1 MPVTSKVQG
10 EAVSRWGA
18 RRGVLALVV
27 VANAASCGAGHEAAK
42 QPTLRA
48 ESAEAPAEILP
59 PLTVL
64 QRLRGSEAE
73 RRACFGA
80 SGKATDGFVKLAWDI
95 GVDGK
100 VGDVAVEGTSVHDRA
115 IETCLSEEVA
125 KLDYGPREAPAR
137 ARWTFV
143 HQLPKMPDVG
153 ADADK
158 RRKAK
163 KKKQKQSGD
172 DEVAGVSIEEAS
184 PGSLDLGRIEDIVHA
199 GFPLF
204 AYCYRAGLERD
215 PELGGLV
222 RLRFVIDEEGAVMG
236 VMDSG
241 SEFDDPST
249 LDCMAEGI
257 FALSFPAPTGG
268 DVRVQ
273 YRILFEAG

>member
-1 MPVTSKVQG
+1 MPVTLCVRSKV
-10 EAVSRWGA
+10 ASWSA
-18 RRGVLALVV
+18 SKCLVLAAA
-27 VANAASCGAGHEAAK
+27 VATSALSCGGGQEPVKHPASK
-42 QPTLRA
+42 
-48 ESAEAPAEILP
+48 AEASAVPAEVLA
-59 PLTVL
+59 PLSVL

-80 SGKATDGFVKLAWDI
+80 AGEARDGFVKLAWNI
-95 GVDGK
+95 GRDGK
-100 VGDVAVEGTSVHDRA
+100 VGDVDVEGSSVDDDA
-115 IETCLSEEVA
+115 IETCLSEEIA

-143 HQLPKMPDVG
+143 HQLPKMPG
-153 ADADK
+153 AEVA
-158 RRKAK
+158 RGKAK
-163 KKKQKQSGD
+163 QKKQKRKQD
-172 DEVAGVSIEEAS
+172 QDEEVAGVSIEEAS

-222 RLRFVIDEEGAVMG
+222 RLRFVIDADGAVMG

-273 YRILFEAG
+273 YRIVFEAG

>member
-1 MPVTSKVQG
+1 MPVNLFVRSEVASWSASKCFALAAVFATST
-10 EAVSRWGA
+10 
-18 RRGVLALVV
+18 L
-27 VANAASCGAGHEAAK
+27 SCGSAQPPAK
-42 QPTLRA
+42 HPA
-48 ESAEAPAEILP
+48 SKAEASQAAAEVLP

-64 QRLRGSEAE
+64 QRLRGSETE

-80 SGKATDGFVKLAWDI
+80 SGEPRDGFVKLVWDV
-95 GVDGK
+95 GRDGK
-100 VGDVAVEGTSVHDRA
+100 VGDVAVEGSSVHDRA
-115 IETCLSEEVA
+115 IESCLSAEIA
-125 KLDYGPREAPAR
+125 KLDYGPREMPAR

-143 HQLPKMPDVG
+143 HQLPKMPDAEAV
-153 ADADK
+153 
-158 RRKAK
+158 RSKAK
-163 KKKQKQSGD
+163 KKKKKRKQD
-172 DEVAGVSIEEAS
+172 QDEEVAGVSIEEAS

-222 RLRFVIDEEGAVMG
+222 RLRFVIDAEGAVMG

-273 YRILFEAG
+273 YRIVFEAG